1 MIVTDVDPK
10 LAVHR
15 SNNQNRDATPGQ
27 KAMATAMAFPEAKR
41 GGDRKSSC
49 FKQLDSGSFD
59 KSLLSRARYV
69 LRHTPTAEGQPY
81 PQRCLDVMAGLLTLT
96 EAYDLTQ
103 MEVKRQS
110 KDDRLRKMATGSP
123 SLKTQTGVFNQSK
136 DDRLRK
142 MATRI
147 QARAIARCGELLREI
162 EARQGANQN
171 IQDGT
176 VPKVFTRTDAA
187 TQAGLSERQRKT
199 ALHVD
204 AGFKS
209 AFFGPFKG
217 GRGQGTS

>member
-110 KDDRLRKMATGSP
+110 KDDRLRKMAT
-123 SLKTQTGVFNQSK
+123 
-136 DDRLRK
+136 
-142 MATRI
+142 RI
-147 QARAIARCGELLREI
+147 QARAIRRCGELLLQI
-162 EARQGANQN
+162 EKGRTGPKPELS
-171 IQDGT
+171 DGT
-176 VPKVFTRTDAA
+176 VIQLNRKETA

-199 ALHVD
+199 ALRVD
-204 AGFKS
+204 AGFKR
-209 AFFGPFKG
+209 AFLGTFKG
-217 GRGQGTS
+217 GWGKVLPRLFGVRGRLAAR